1 MAHTSQVR
9 RCQIGALQP
18 GNNDVLL
25 VALVIN
31 KSDPRKVTMK
41 KDGGDRW
48 VTNLTLRDSPS
59 DMINLT
65 VWSSREEAALLKT
78 GFHIGSV
85 VEIVKPRVLQRD
97 LTGGRDGY
105 SPQVTS
111 PFQLSFQEGRTVLCP
126 HLGRETDRLSQLLN
140 VPSKASS
147 TFLRINDI
155 VTNSGA
161 LKGHFVDILAAVRKV
176 GSERKFAGKNG
187 EEERGVREV
196 RLFDQTADSLVVKLW
211 DSEHIRLA
219 EDWIPR
225 ENILFLAD
233 VRIDW
238 DEWRAAYILTATS
251 RTVITV
257 NPDTMEAAALVKFA
271 YLADFSW
278 ISRLDQFVAT
288 IRTDTVTKVLNV
300 LNVQTMQDKAVVT
313 SEAMQAVNLY
323 GFLSR
328 LDLDCGDTVSLR
340 CGRCCGPLDGMESV
354 CSSMECEDYN
364 VSGPSRITPSH
375 QYYLRADVSDETG
388 SLSGLKVSQAFLT
401 RNLGPAAE
409 FARLSDQTKT
419 AFKWQFF
426 LRPMKITLALML
438 PTAEN
443 RTFTGMVV
451 EAVPATLDE
460 ICTKM
465 PTPAL

>member
-1 MAHTSQVR
+1 MAHSSVR
-9 RCQIGALQP
+9 RCHIGALQP
-18 GNNDVLL
+18 GNSDVLL

-31 KSDPRKVTMK
+31 KSDPKKVTMK
-41 KDGGDRW
+41 KDGAERW

-65 VWSSREEAALLKT
+65 VWSSAEEAATLKD

-97 LTGGRDGY
+97 LTSGRETY

-126 HLGRETDRLSQLLN
+126 HFGGDSERLIQLLN

-147 TFLRINDI
+147 TFLSINDI

-176 GSERKFAGKNG
+176 GTERRFAGKNG
-187 EEERGVREV
+187 EAERGLREV
-196 RLFDQTADSLVVKLW
+196 RLFDQTADSLVLKLW
-211 DSEHIRLA
+211 DSEHIMLA

-238 DEWRAAYILTATS
+238 DEWRTAFILTGTS
-251 RTVITV
+251 KTVITV
-257 NPDTMEAAALVKFA
+257 NPDTMEAAALVRFA
-271 YLADFSW
+271 QLADFSSV
-278 ISRLDQFVAT
+278 SRLDQFVAA
-288 IRTDTVTKVLNV
+288 IQPQTVTKVVNV
-300 LNVQTMQDKAVVT
+300 LNVQMMREKSAGTQ
-313 SEAMQAVNLY
+313 EALQAVSLY

-328 LDLDCGDTVSLR
+328 LDLDCEDTVTLR
-340 CGRCCGPLDGMESV
+340 CGRCCGLLTGLEAV
-354 CSSMECEDYN
+354 CVSMDCEDFN
-364 VSGPSRITPSH
+364 VSGPGRMIPSQ

-388 SLSGLKVSQAFLT
+388 SLSGLKVSQTFLT

-438 PTAEN
+438 PTSDS

-451 EAVPATLDE
+451 EAVPATLEE
-460 ICTKM
+460 ICAKM